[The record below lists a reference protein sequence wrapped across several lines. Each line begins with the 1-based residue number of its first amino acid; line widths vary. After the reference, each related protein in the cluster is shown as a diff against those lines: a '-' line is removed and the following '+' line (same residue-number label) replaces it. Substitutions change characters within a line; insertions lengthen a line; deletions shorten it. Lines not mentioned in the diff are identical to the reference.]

1 MATAVNHSQRFAL
14 NYEASPAAPTNAAR
28 CPSCQAAMAVHR
40 FQRQLGGELTL
51 DLCFACQGIWFDEYE
66 SAQLAPAGV
75 LELFRLL
82 HQHADSRQPWRQ
94 PLHCPRCQESLLAC
108 LDSTRAGRFA
118 YHRCPQ
124 RHGRYTGFAAFMIEK
139 GFVRQLNGAEI
150 QQLARQVQTIHCS
163 GCGAPVDIRRD
174 PVCNH
179 CHSPIVILD
188 PDAVQKALD
197 DFGKKASRQA
207 SLDPQAFADA
217 LIANERARSRAK
229 RQERKDCLEPDVV
242 DLVLNGIEGV
252 WLFLK
257 E

>member
-1 MATAVNHSQRFAL
+1 MPNIPQP
-14 NYEASPAAPTNAAR
+14 SPARTTRGGA
-28 CPSCQAAMAVHR
+28 CPSCQAPRAIHH
-40 FQRQLGGELTL
+40 FQRQLNGEVSL

-82 HQHADSRQPWRQ
+82 HQHFADSRQPWRQ
-94 PLHCPRCQESLLAC
+94 PLRCPRCQQSLLAC

-139 GFVRQLNGAEI
+139 GFVRLLNGAEVD
-150 QQLARQVQTIHCS
+150 QLARQVQTIRCS
-163 GCGAPVDIRRD
+163 GCGAPVDICRD
-174 PVCNH
+174 QVCNH
-179 CHSPIVILD
+179 CRSPIVILD

-197 DFGKKASRQA
+197 DFGKKANRQA
-207 SLDPQAFADA
+207 NLDPQALAEA
-217 LIANERARSRAK
+217 LIANERARLRAK
-229 RQERKDCLEPDVV
+229 RQEHKDRLAPDVV

-252 WLFLK
+252 WLLLK
-257 E
+257 N